1 MNNMVR
7 GIYMYKILVVEDDPT
22 IAAILKEQLCKWG
35 YEAEII
41 FDFNNVMDQ
50 FVKYD
55 PQLVILDIT
64 LPFYNGFHW
73 CMEIRKI
80 SKVPIIFASSA
91 SDNMNLIMAINM
103 GADDFIAKP
112 FDINVVV
119 AKIQALLRRTY
130 SFQGQV
136 NILENNGAV
145 LNLGDITLTY
155 KNNKLELSKNEFKIL
170 QILLEN
176 KNKAVSRDDIMKQLW
191 ESDSFIDD
199 NTLTVNVTRLRKRL
213 EDIGIVDFIKTK
225 KGIGYII
232 GD

>member
-1 MNNMVR
+1 
-7 GIYMYKILVVEDDPT
+7 MYKILIVEDDPT
-22 IAAILKEQLCKWG
+22 ISSILKNQLCKWG

-41 FDFNNVMDQ
+41 FDFNNVIDE
-50 FVKYD
+50 FIKYD

-80 SKVPIIFASSA
+80 SRIPIIFASSA

-112 FDINVVV
+112 FDLNVIV

-136 NILENNGAV
+136 NILESDGAV
-145 LNLGDITLTY
+145 LNLGELTLTY
-155 KNNKLELSKNEFKIL
+155 KNDKLDLSKNEFKIL

-176 KNKAVSRDDIMKQLW
+176 KNNVVSRDDIMRKLW

-199 NTLTVNVTRLRKRL
+199 NTLTVNVTRFRKRL
-213 EDIGIVDFIKTK
+213 EDIGLKEFIRTK
-225 KGIGYII
+225 KGIGYIV

>member
-1 MNNMVR
+1 
-7 GIYMYKILVVEDDPT
+7 MYKILIVEDDPT
-22 IAAILKEQLCKWG
+22 ISSILKNQLFKWR

-41 FDFNNVMDQ
+41 SDFNNVIDE
-50 FVKYD
+50 FIKYD

-73 CMEIRKI
+73 CVEIRKI
-80 SKVPIIFASSA
+80 SRIPIIFASSA

-112 FDINVVV
+112 FDLNVIV

-136 NILENNGAV
+136 NILESDGAV
-145 LNLGDITLTY
+145 LNLGELTLTY
-155 KNNKLELSKNEFKIL
+155 KNNKLDLSKNEFKIL

-176 KNKAVSRDDIMKQLW
+176 KNKVVSRDDIMRKLW

-199 NTLTVNVTRLRKRL
+199 NTLTVNVTRFRKRL
-213 EDIGIVDFIKTK
+213 EDIGLKDFIRTK
-225 KGIGYII
+225 KGIGYIV

>member
-1 MNNMVR
+1 
-7 GIYMYKILVVEDDPT
+7 MYKILIVEDDPT
-22 IAAILKEQLCKWG
+22 ISSILKNKLCKWG

-41 FDFNNVMDQ
+41 SDFNNVIDE
-50 FVKYD
+50 FIKYN

-73 CMEIRKI
+73 CTEIRKI
-80 SKVPIIFASSA
+80 SRIPIIFASSA

-112 FDINVVV
+112 FDLNVIV

-130 SFQGQV
+130 SFKGQV
-136 NILENNGAV
+136 NILESDGAV
-145 LNLGDITLTY
+145 LDLGELTLTY
-155 KNNKLELSKNEFKIL
+155 KDDKLDLSKNEFKIL

-176 KNKAVSRDDIMKQLW
+176 KNKVVYRDEIMRKLW

-213 EDIGIVDFIKTK
+213 EDIGLKDFIKTK
-225 KGIGYII
+225 KGIGYIV

>member
-1 MNNMVR
+1 
-7 GIYMYKILVVEDDPT
+7 MYKILIVEDDLT
-22 IAAILKEQLCKWG
+22 IASILKNYLCKWG

-41 FDFNNVMDQ
+41 SDFNNVMED
-50 FVKYD
+50 FIKYD

-73 CMEIRKI
+73 CTEIRRI

-112 FDINVVV
+112 FDLNVVV
-119 AKIQALLRRTY
+119 AKVQALIRRTY
-130 SFQGQV
+130 SFQGQT
-136 NILENNGAV
+136 NILESNGAV
-145 LNLGDITLTY
+145 LNLGDTTLTY
-155 KNNKLELSKNEFKIL
+155 NNKKIELSKNEFKIL

-176 KNKAVSRDDIMKQLW
+176 KNKTVSRDDIMRHLW
-191 ESDSFIDD
+191 NSDSFIDD
-199 NTLTVNVTRLRKRL
+199 NTLTVNVTRLRKKL
-213 EDIGIVDFIKTK
+213 EDIELKDFIKTK
-225 KGIGYII
+225 KGIGYIV

>member
-1 MNNMVR
+1 
-7 GIYMYKILVVEDDPT
+7 MYKILIVEDDST
-22 IAAILKEQLCKWG
+22 IASILKNHLCKWG
-35 YEAEII
+35 YEAENVS
-41 FDFNNVMDQ
+41 DFNNIMDE
-50 FVKYD
+50 FIKYD
-55 PQLVILDIT
+55 PQLVVLDIT

-112 FDINVVV
+112 FDLNVVV
-119 AKIQALLRRTY
+119 AKIQALVRRTY

-136 NILENNGAV
+136 NILECNGAV

-155 KNNKLELSKNEFKIL
+155 KNDKLELSKNEFKIL

-176 KNKAVSRDDIMKQLW
+176 KSKAVSRDEIMRQLW
-191 ESDSFIDD
+191 ESESFIDD

-213 EDIGIVDFIKTK
+213 EDIGLKDFIKTK
-225 KGIGYII
+225 KGIGYLID
-232 GD
+232 G